1 MTGLS
6 VGESLFSTQPVLAT
20 DNDSIVFFT
29 VENLC
34 TSQWNV
40 LHSDFTC
47 LKLQLSFSP
56 KPNSFLSSTFWRNR

>member
-6 VGESLFSTQPVLAT
+6 VGGSLFSTQPVLAT

-47 LKLQLSFSP
+47 NSVSLLSQIH
-56 KPNSFLSSTFWRNR
+56 SSVALFGEIDRN